1 MPLNL
6 TCVAVGAPIFNV
18 TWTTPTGTREGSL
31 ISIDSVT
38 ADNAGAYTCVVTSE
52 GRTANDSVTIGG
64 EGIVQG

>member
-1 MPLNL
+1 M
-6 TCVAVGAPIFNV
+6 
-18 TWTTPTGTREGSL
+18 REGSL